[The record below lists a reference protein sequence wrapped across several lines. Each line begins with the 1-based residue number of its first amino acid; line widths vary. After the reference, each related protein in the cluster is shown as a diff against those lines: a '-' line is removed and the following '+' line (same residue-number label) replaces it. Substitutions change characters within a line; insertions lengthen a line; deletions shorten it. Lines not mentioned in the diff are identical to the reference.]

1 MYLEVNQNFERPVA
15 LNLFLPGLLKPQYLS
30 LPSDLV
36 FKDCLLCQNI
46 DTGAWSM
53 LQCGC
58 QYHEICLKKEKF
70 PFCKKCKKA
79 TTFEIEEQPPNGVIK
94 PFCLLLN
101 RKIVCHF
108 ENGIQSYENPNPG
121 NRYTGGDYEVP
132 FPHGDLGQK
141 ICKILLRLFRNQLLY
156 VVENNKI
163 TLNPIVENI
172 LARKMDMEKN
182 PQKIISLFEGFFG
195 QND

>member
-1 MYLEVNQNFERPVA
+1 MYVEVKQNLERPVA
-15 LNLFLPGLLKPQYLS
+15 LNLFLLKPQFLS

-46 DTGAWSM
+46 DSGAWSM

-79 TTFEIEEQPPNGVIK
+79 TTFEIGGQPPNGIMK
-94 PFCLLLN
+94 LFCSLLN
-101 RKIVCHF
+101 RKIVSHF
-108 ENGIQSYENPNPG
+108 ENGIQTYENPNPG
-121 NRYTGGDYEVP
+121 NQYTGGDYEILL
-132 FPHGDLGQK
+132 PHSYMGQK
-141 ICKILLRLFRNQLLY
+141 ISQILKRLFDNHLLY
-156 VVENNKI
+156 VVENNKV

-172 LARKMDMEKN
+172 LARKVDMDKN
-182 PQKIISLFEGFFG
+182 PKKIIFLFEGFFG
-195 QND
+195 QSE